1 MDRVD
6 WRILAEL
13 QQDARLSF
21 NELSRRVNL
30 SAPAVADRVRRLQ
43 DTGVI
48 TGYHAQVDP
57 TRAGRAVRAIVRM
70 HCYGPTC
77 LLRDPAVLG
86 WPEVQTMHRVTGDD
100 CSVLLVVV
108 EDIPAFETLLDRLSI
123 SGSPPAAWCLTTFSR
138 GARSCRLTR
147 SALSRPADE
156 GRPGRRESGEVEA
169 IETHDLVPRGD
180 EVAHELLLRVV
191 ARVDLRKCTELGVR
205 PEC

>member
-13 QQDARLSF
+13 QDDARLSF

-30 SAPAVADRVRRLQ
+30 SPPAVADRVRRLQ
-43 DTGVI
+43 ESGVI

-57 TRAGRAVRAIVRM
+57 LRAGRGVRALVRM

-77 LLRDPAVLG
+77 ILRDPAVTL

-108 EDIPAFETLLDRLSI
+108 EDIPAFESLLDRLSI
-123 SGSPPAAWCLTTFSR
+123 YGQSTSSMVLDDLLPWSPVLPPAATGT
-138 GARSCRLTR
+138 A
-147 SALSRPADE
+147 SA
-156 GRPGRRESGEVEA
+156 G
-169 IETHDLVPRGD
+169 
-180 EVAHELLLRVV
+180 
-191 ARVDLRKCTELGVR
+191 
-205 PEC
+205 

>member
-13 QQDARLSF
+13 QGDARLSF

-43 DTGVI
+43 DSGVI
-48 TGYHAQVDP
+48 AGYHALVDP
-57 TRAGRAVRAIVRM
+57 VRAGRGVRAIVRM

-77 LLRDPAVLG
+77 VLRDPAVHG

-100 CSVLLVVV
+100 CSVLMVAV

-123 SGSPPAAWCLTTFSR
+123 YGQSTSSMVLDDLLPWSPVLPPGAIDPGPAL
-138 GARSCRLTR
+138 
-147 SALSRPADE
+147 
-156 GRPGRRESGEVEA
+156 
-169 IETHDLVPRGD
+169 
-180 EVAHELLLRVV
+180 
-191 ARVDLRKCTELGVR
+191 
-205 PEC
+205 